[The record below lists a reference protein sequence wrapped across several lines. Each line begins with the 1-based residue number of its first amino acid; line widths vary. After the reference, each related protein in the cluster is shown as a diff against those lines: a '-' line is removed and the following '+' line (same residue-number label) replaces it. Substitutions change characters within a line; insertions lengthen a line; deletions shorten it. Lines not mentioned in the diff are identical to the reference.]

1 MVDWQ
6 NPVTIFNELG
16 SSSVPFSS
24 HFTNFFPPPHPSSK
38 PLMTGRCIDQA
49 RACHRRNL
57 SVRPSFS
64 SMWRYATPHRS
75 KLTAIISS
83 IHAIISWEFICN
95 LGFESSLLRSRR
107 QWRWT
112 AAVSRPVLPH
122 PSHHAFFVNSRR
134 GGCFFFFPTALHRL
148 SVFHHLP
155 GRNGP
160 HRFEYDKPI
169 QLQGTPFSCPSLP
182 FQTCHVGSPTPVP
195 TGLVDLLSRMCLAAS
210 ISAPVVM

>member
-1 MVDWQ
+1 
-6 NPVTIFNELG
+6 
-16 SSSVPFSS
+16 
-24 HFTNFFPPPHPSSK
+24 
-38 PLMTGRCIDQA
+38 MTGRCIDQA

-64 SMWRYATPHRS
+64 SMWRYATPYRS

-83 IHAIISWEFICN
+83 IRAIISWEFICN

-112 AAVSRPVLPH
+112 AAVSRPVFPH
-122 PSHHAFFVNSRR
+122 PSHHVFFVNSRR
-134 GGCFFFFPTALHRL
+134 GGCFSSSQQLYIACRFFTISQVATDLIGLNMTNQFNCKARL
-148 SVFHHLP
+148 SHA
-155 GRNGP
+155 
-160 HRFEYDKPI
+160 
-169 QLQGTPFSCPSLP
+169 PSLP